1 MPLLSRFI
9 CRFNT
14 IPIKIQAGFFF
25 VDTDKLIVKFMCSVN
40 KLALE
45 KKMAIYSSIIAW
57 KISWTDEP
65 GRL

>member
-1 MPLLSRFI
+1 MPLLSRII

-14 IPIKIQAGFFF
+14 IPIKIQAGFF
-25 VDTDKLIVKFMCSVN
+25 VGADKLIVKFMCSVN

-57 KISWTDEP
+57 KISWTDER